1 VALFRR
7 NSDVKSTAPT
17 EPSRPVVEEL
27 DAMGR
32 PKKDRPTPS
41 RREAEA
47 ARRERVRPTLS
58 RKDARRRDAAAS
70 RVDRARAMQARDATP
85 EKQLMRDYV
94 DARRNLGEFLL
105 PSLIVI
111 LALTFL
117 NTALPQLTLVTTGVM
132 YLFII
137 LVVVDCVLLW
147 RGFKKVLLTRIPR
160 ASTQGLMF
168 YGMNRAIQI
177 RRFRIPA
184 PRIKRGEEF

>member
-1 VALFRR
+1 MALFRR
-7 NSDVKSTAPT
+7 NGEVGSDPSAEPT
-17 EPSRPVVEEL
+17 TPVVEEL
-27 DAMGR
+27 DALGR

-58 RKDARRRDAAAS
+58 KKDARRRDASAN
-70 RVDRARAMQARDATP
+70 RVERARAMQARDATP

-117 NTALPQLTLVTTGVM
+117 NSALPQLTLVTTGIM

-147 RGFKKVLLTRIPR
+147 RGFRKVLRDRMPR
-160 ASTQGLMF
+160 SSTQGLMF